1 MGIST
6 GKVGAFKVEAVEVG
20 ENQNGTL
27 TIEQAVEE
35 TTRIG
40 DEWGKSTI
48 LGRKWNV
55 DLTCNYDDT
64 NAVQAALL
72 TAITSATAGEC
83 ALSAISFDNLDTSA
97 FVYAGSAI
105 LTNASIA
112 KSVGSPDK
120 FNVSIIGQGAL
131 TRT

>member
-1 MGIST
+1 MAIST

-20 ENQNGTL
+20 ENIDGTFN
-27 TIEQAVEE
+27 IEQAVEE

-40 DEWGKSTI
+40 DEWGKSTM

-72 TAITSATAGEC
+72 TAIASATAGEC
-83 ALSAISFDNLDTSA
+83 AFSAVTFDNLDTSA

-105 LTNASIA
+105 LTTAAIA

-120 FNVSIIGQGAL
+120 LTASFVGNGAL

>member
-1 MGIST
+1 MAIST

-20 ENQNGTL
+20 ENIDGTFN
-27 TIEQAVEE
+27 IEQAIEE
-35 TTRIG
+35 STRIG
-40 DEWGKSTI
+40 DEWGKSTM

-83 ALSAISFDNLDTSA
+83 AMSAISFDNLDTSA

-105 LTNASIA
+105 LTNATIT
-112 KSVGSPDK
+112 KSVGSMDK
-120 FNVSIIGQGAL
+120 FNASFNGQGAL